1 MENLQYSELQ
11 LIRKVKFPIKL
22 KFTLMLIVFLV
33 ATMALFL
40 ALASRLIQEDK
51 AAYIYDSILQ
61 RTEEKSTIL
70 QSNLLKWRS
79 LLDSQSIS
87 LKDYPEVIAFE
98 VDGKFDY
105 LSAQYSENQ
114 IPKLPSGQ
122 RVQSLFL
129 KNQPILILERSDRT
143 ARIYIDLQQTSTP
156 DSPFFETIVDTAG
169 HSISHSS
176 TQLPWINELTKQ
188 NALSGSLRR
197 DEEII
202 GFVKFPELNWILISS
217 IKEAKAFA
225 VAGYMISKSFYFA
238 LLILGIAI
246 IVGILAVR
254 PLTSQLERLTQSTEK
269 IGQGD
274 FTQMVVSK
282 SSDEIGALSDS
293 FNIMNKKILAFMEEM
308 KEKTR
313 LESEMKIAQLVQKAF
328 IPPQTQALGSTQILS
343 FTTPATECGG
353 DWWGMLEFED
363 RQIFIIADATGHGVP
378 AALLTA
384 TINACKESLK
394 VLFEKDPE
402 LADTPARM
410 MSYLNRVI
418 SHSSD
423 QIQMTCFLASWH
435 PSSRTLT
442 YSNASH
448 PPALLYVPPTEGEPS
463 KQNLR
468 PLLEANGP
476 RLGQDL
482 AVLFTENY
490 VEIPQGVS
498 MWLYTDGI
506 LEAQDLEG
514 KAWGQRRF
522 LNSLL
527 SATNTDGHPQS
538 VIDDLEAFHQSSQYE
553 DDVTLVHVRF

>member
-1 MENLQYSELQ
+1 MEKLQHPELH
-11 LIRKVKFPIKL
+11 LIRKVRFPIKL
-22 KFTLMLIVFLV
+22 KFTLMLILFLV
-33 ATMALFL
+33 ATMTLFL
-40 ALASRLIQEDK
+40 VLASKLIQEDK

-61 RTEEKSTIL
+61 RTEEKAAIL
-70 QSNLLKWRS
+70 QSNMLKWRTLLESKSAS
-79 LLDSQSIS
+79 LAN
-87 LKDYPEVIAFE
+87 YPEIIAFE
-98 VDGKFDY
+98 VEGKFIY
-105 LSAQYSENQ
+105 LSPQFSLDQ
-114 IPKLPSGQ
+114 IPHFASGQ
-122 RVQSLFL
+122 PVQSIFL
-129 KNQPILILERSDRT
+129 KEQPVLVLDQSDQKT
-143 ARIYIDLQQTSTP
+143 KIYIDFKQTSASN
-156 DSPFFETIVDTAG
+156 SPFLEMIVDSTG
-169 HSISHSS
+169 HSITRSGQH
-176 TQLPWINELTKQ
+176 LPWINELNKQ
-188 NALSGSLRR
+188 SALSGSLRR

-202 GFVKFPELNWILISS
+202 GFVKIPEFNWILVSS
-217 IKEAKAFA
+217 IKESKAFA

-269 IGQGD
+269 MGQGD
-274 FTQMVVSK
+274 FTQLVVSK

-308 KEKTR
+308 KEKAR
-313 LESEMKIAQLVQKAF
+313 LESEMKVAQLVQNAF
-328 IPPQTQALGSTQILS
+328 IPPQTQRLGSTQILS

-353 DWWGMLEFED
+353 DWWGMLEFGD

-402 LADTPARM
+402 LAQSPARM

-418 SHSSD
+418 SHSGD
-423 QIQMTCFLASWH
+423 QIQMTCFLATWH
-435 PSSRTLT
+435 LPSRTLI

-448 PPALLYVPPTEGEPS
+448 QPALLYIPPKEGEPS
-463 KQNLR
+463 KQNIR

-482 AVLFTENY
+482 EALFSENY
-490 VEIPQGVS
+490 VELPSGVS
-498 MWLYTDGI
+498 MWLYTDGM
-506 LEAQDLEG
+506 LEAQGPDG
-514 KAWGQRRF
+514 QVWGQRRF

-527 SATNTDGHPQS
+527 QAMSTDGHPQII
-538 VIDDLEAFHQSSQYE
+538 IDDLQAFHQSSQYE